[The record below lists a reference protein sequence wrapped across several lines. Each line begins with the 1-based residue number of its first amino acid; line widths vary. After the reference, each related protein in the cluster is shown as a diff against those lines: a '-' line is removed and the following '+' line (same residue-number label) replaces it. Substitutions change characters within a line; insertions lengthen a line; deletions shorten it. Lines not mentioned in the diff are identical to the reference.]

1 MKAAFLKFYKKF
13 KTLIN
18 GGIIVFVLFYTHEIL
33 VTYLYA
39 HTMSYSILP
48 SVMNSILGIP
58 YYENDQMHND
68 YPDIVK
74 IPKEDWFKFKC
85 KPRSH
90 QNGQT
95 FKQSHAFAIA
105 KKNLSDE
112 EALHLD
118 CLGIEQVRAR
128 DSRKSKSINGELC
141 NNVFNC
147 RVINIAVASYVLENP
162 EILWSML
169 KIAERPCDYVKKS
182 ENYNPKYE
190 YKYKGWRPNLLCDGY
205 RYPWYR
211 RERVFVIITV
221 RDLENKRIAD
231 FIVRR
236 QDLD

>member
-1 MKAAFLKFYKKF
+1 MKAVLLKFYKKF
-13 KTLIN
+13 KIFIN
-18 GGIIVFVLFYTHEIL
+18 GGIIIFVLFYTHEIL
-33 VTYLYA
+33 VTCLYA
-39 HTMSYSILP
+39 HTMSFSVLP
-48 SVMNSILGIP
+48 EVMNSILGIP

-85 KPRSH
+85 NPPPYL
-90 QNGQT
+90 
-95 FKQSHAFAIA
+95 HAQVFQEMRA
-105 KKNLSDE
+105 KKHLSDKE
-112 EALHLD
+112 VLHLE
-118 CLGIEQVRAR
+118 CLGITQVRAR
-128 DSRKSKSINGELC
+128 NSRKSKSINGELC

-147 RVINIAVASYVLENP
+147 RVINIAVAPYVLDNP

-182 ENYNPKYE
+182 EDYNSKYD
-190 YKYKGWRPNLLCDGY
+190 YKYDGLRPNLLCDGY

>member
-1 MKAAFLKFYKKF
+1 MKAVFLKFYKKF
-13 KTLIN
+13 KIFIN
-18 GGIIVFVLFYTHEIL
+18 GGIIIFVIFQAHDIL
-33 VTYLYA
+33 VTCLYA
-39 HTMSYSILP
+39 TEMGHSVLP
-48 SVMNSILGIP
+48 EVMNSILGIP

-85 KPRSH
+85 KPRPY
-90 QNGQT
+90 QNGQV
-95 FKQSHAFAIA
+95 FQEIRA
-105 KKNLSDE
+105 KKHLSDNDV
-112 EALHLD
+112 LRLK

-147 RVINIAVASYVLENP
+147 RVINIAVTPYVLDNQ

-182 ENYNPKYE
+182 ENYNPEYDYE
-190 YKYKGWRPNLLCDGY
+190 YRDLRPNLHCDGV